1 METEYSGANSST
13 YSTLQYLLQLSY
25 SENPESQQKA
35 GTVPLPLLLYMYHPS
50 TCVDTVPVV
59 AAVLLWLVYT

>member
-35 GTVPLPLLLYMYHPS
+35 GTVTTTIVVHVHLP
-50 TCVDTVPVV
+50 TCVDTVV
-59 AAVLLWLVYT
+59 AATLL